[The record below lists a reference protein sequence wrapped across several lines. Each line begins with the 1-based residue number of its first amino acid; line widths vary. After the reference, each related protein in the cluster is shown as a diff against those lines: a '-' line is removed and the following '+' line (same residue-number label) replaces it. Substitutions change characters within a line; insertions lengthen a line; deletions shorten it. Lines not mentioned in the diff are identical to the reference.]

1 MTREEFLAA
10 ALAAATAARG
20 VGAPINPVIAAA
32 QAALESNW
40 GQSQLAREANNL
52 KGVKAGSSWGGPV
65 IELPTREWREADGTW
80 YTTVARW
87 RKYAD
92 WKESFED
99 YGALI
104 ARVYPVAAS
113 RAEDARAFL
122 EALIHGDRYSYAT
135 DPSYVEK
142 VWAIVEQYN
151 LLDLEPDSDRLL
163 IVFARDG
170 SEVARV
176 PLGSADVLLRASA
189 DGQRVYVRPDEA

>member
-1 MTREEFLAA
+1 MTREAFLKA
-10 ALAAATAARG
+10 ALAAATQARAA
-20 VGAPINPVIAAA
+20 GAPINPVIAAA

-52 KGVKAGSSWGGPV
+52 KGVKAGSQWGGPV

-92 WKESFED
+92 WAEAFED
-99 YGALI
+99 YGNLI
-104 ARVYPVAAS
+104 KRVYPVAAS

-135 DPSYVEK
+135 DRDYVAK

-151 LLDLEPDSDRLL
+151 LLELASARLL
-163 IVFARDG
+163 LVFDATG
-170 SEVARV
+170 AEVARV
-176 PLGSADVLLRASA
+176 TLPPGADVLTRVSA
-189 DGQRVYVRPDEA
+189 DGSRVYVRPDERK

>member
-1 MTREEFLAA
+1 MTRDDFLTA
-10 ALAAATAARG
+10 ALTAATQARD

-65 IELPTREWREADGTW
+65 IELPTREWREADSTW

-113 RAEDARAFL
+113 RADDARAFL

-135 DPSYVEK
+135 DPDYVAK
-142 VWAIVEQYN
+142 VWSIVEQY
-151 LLDLEPDSDRLL
+151 DLREPAPDRLL
-163 IVFARDG
+163 IVFGVDG

-176 PLGSADVLLRASA
+176 VLPANADVLTRVSA
-189 DGQRVYVRPDEA
+189 DGKRVYVRPDLP

>member
-1 MTREEFLAA
+1 MTREEFLVA
-10 ALAAATAARG
+10 ALAAATVARD

-40 GQSQLAREANNL
+40 GRSQLAREANNL

-99 YGALI
+99 YGTLI

-113 RAEDARAFL
+113 RAGDARAFL
-122 EALIHGDRYSYAT
+122 EALINGDKYAYAT

-142 VWAIVEQYN
+142 VWSIVEQYD
-151 LLDLEPDSDRLL
+151 LLDLVPDSDRLL

-176 PLGSADVLLRASA
+176 PLGSTDVLMRASA
-189 DGQRVYVRPDEA
+189 DGRRVYVRPDEA